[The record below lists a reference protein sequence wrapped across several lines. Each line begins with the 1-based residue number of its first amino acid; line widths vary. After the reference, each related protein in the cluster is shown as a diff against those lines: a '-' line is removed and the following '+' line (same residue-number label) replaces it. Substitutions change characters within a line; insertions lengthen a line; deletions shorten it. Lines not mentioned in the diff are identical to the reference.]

1 MEGKIKTID
10 NFLEINTF
18 LNIKKLLLGFH
29 FPYYYQEAVANNED
43 TSDFYFNHTFYLNDQ
58 QQSSSF
64 ADVVLP
70 IIGKHGFKKL
80 LRAKCN
86 LYTRKE
92 KQIPNAFHVDFET
105 PHTVLL
111 YSVNTNNGYTMF
123 KSGEK
128 IYSKE
133 NQLIIFDGLL
143 EHCSVIQTDEKIRVN
158 VNINI
163 VN

>member
-1 MEGKIKTID
+1 MEGAVKTID
-10 NFLEINTF
+10 NFLDNNTF
-18 LNIKKLLLGFH
+18 LNIRNLLFSVH
-29 FPYYYQEAVANNED
+29 FPYYYQSAVANNQD
-43 TSDFYFNHTFYLNDQ
+43 VSDFYFNHTFYLNNQ
-58 QQSSSF
+58 QQSSAF

-92 KQIPNAFHVDFET
+92 KQIPNSFHLDFET

-143 EHCSVIQTDEKIRVN
+143 EHCSVAQTDEKIRVN
-158 VNINI
+158 ININI
-163 VN
+163 E

>member
-1 MEGKIKTID
+1 MEGAVKTID
-10 NFLEINTF
+10 NFLDNNTF
-18 LNIKKLLLGFH
+18 LNIKKLLFSVH
-29 FPYYYQEAVANNED
+29 FPYYYQSAVANNQD
-43 TSDFYFNHTFYLNDQ
+43 VADFYFNHTFYLNNQ
-58 QQSSSF
+58 QQSSAF
-64 ADVVLP
+64 ADVVMP
-70 IIGKHGFKKL
+70 IIGKYGFKKL

-92 KQIPNAFHVDFET
+92 KQIPNAFHLDFEI

-143 EHCSVIQTDEKIRVN
+143 EHCSVAQTDEKIRVN
-158 VNINI
+158 ININI
-163 VN
+163 E

>member
-1 MEGKIKTID
+1 MEGMIKTID
-10 NFLEINTF
+10 NFLDTNTF
-18 LNIKKLLLGFH
+18 LNIQKLLLGFD
-29 FPYYYQEAVANNED
+29 FPYYYQQAVANSQD

-64 ADVVLP
+64 SNVVLP

-92 KQIPNAFHVDFET
+92 KQTSNAFHLDFDI

-163 VN
+163 IN